1 MKTTELRQKFL
12 KFFESKGHTIVRSS
26 SLVPHDDPTLL
37 FTNAGMNQFK
47 DVFLGFDKRPYNRA
61 TTAQKCVRAGGK
73 HNDLEN
79 VGYTARH
86 HTFFEMMGNF
96 SFGDYFKR
104 DAIHF
109 AWEFLTSPEWLNL
122 PKDKLLATVYAED
135 DEAYNIWLNEI
146 GMPAERIV
154 RIGDNK
160 GAKYASDNFWQMGDT
175 GPCGPCSEIFYD
187 HGEEIW
193 GGIPGS
199 PEEDGDRWIEIWNCV
214 FMQFNRDEQGN
225 MNPLPKPS
233 VDTGMGLERM
243 AAVMQHVHSNYEI
256 DLFQDLLK
264 AVARETG
271 APFSMDEPSLKVI
284 ADHIRSC
291 SFLIADGVMPS
302 NEGRGYVLRR
312 IIRRAVRHGYKLGQ
326 KQAFFYK
333 LVPDLVKAMGDAYPE
348 LKEKQAQIEEA
359 LKNEES
365 RFGQTL
371 ETGLKL
377 FDDELSKV
385 QFNALCKHVSE
396 NTYSNETMSVSSA
409 LNTNGHWELL
419 FTPSSPKITPFKL
432 NYESWKNAE
441 QHLKENKN
449 QITVDKNILI
459 DGAKGAAVVFGAAFL
474 SNLIFGT
481 KFPLGTAA
489 ATGGALNTGAGYL
502 EKNQLEA
509 ERDNFINALELLIPQ
524 LVERSNTQ
532 KTTLAGETIFKLY
545 DTYGFP
551 YDLTADIC
559 RERNIDLDEE
569 GFNREM
575 EAQRARARA
584 AQSFKANAQLPYEG
598 QDTEFKGYSERQ
610 TESKVLALYKDGEQV
625 NELNEGDEGAIVI
638 DFTPFYAESGGQVGD
653 VGYIFAGENRFEVR
667 DTQKIKA
674 AVFGQFGVQ
683 TSGRLKVGDSVTAK
697 VDDEIRNANMR
708 NHSATHLMHK
718 ALRDVL
724 GEHVEQK
731 GSLVTA
737 ESTRFDISHPQAVTA
752 EEIAEV
758 ERRVNEAILAN
769 VAVNAA
775 IMSMEDA
782 QKTGAMMLFGEKYGD
797 EVRVLQMGG
806 FSTELCGGTHVS
818 RTGDIGLFKIISEGG
833 IAAGVRRI
841 EAITGLNALKW
852 AQEQE
857 RLVKDIIAE
866 TKAQTE
872 KDVLAKIQA
881 GAAHAKALEKEL
893 ARAKAE
899 LAVHAG
905 AKLLDDAKDLG
916 SAKLVAA
923 QIEADAAA
931 LREIVTDLTGKSEQA
946 IVLLAAVNDGKVFL
960 CAGVSKPLTG
970 KVKAGDLVKFAA
982 EQVGGKGGGRPDL
995 AQAGGTDAD
1004 KLPAMIESVKDWVG
1018 AKLA

>member
-1 MKTTELRQKFL
+1 MKTSELRQKFL

-271 APFSMDEPSLKVI
+271 ASFSMDEPSLKVV

-348 LKEKQAQIEEA
+348 LKEKQTHIMEVLRGEEM
-359 LKNEES
+359 
-365 RFGQTL
+365 RFAQTL
-371 ETGLKL
+371 ETGMALLEKELNTDEFLNIWNVLPKGEDGGLDFKL
-377 FDDELSKV
+377 PDFQKFIAAACV
-385 QFNALCKHVSE
+385 KNSE
-396 NTYSNETMSVSSA
+396 KTIVVWEESVIDKKTIKSNDPLPDSIDNTYYLTLDSYQSDFYRKYLDA
-409 LNTNGHWELL
+409 LHGELEFQKVL
-419 FTPSSPKITPFKL
+419 RP
-432 NYESWKNAE
+432 
-441 QHLKENKN
+441 
-449 QITVDKNILI
+449 
-459 DGAKGAAVVFGAAFL
+459 
-474 SNLIFGT
+474 
-481 KFPLGTAA
+481 
-489 ATGGALNTGAGYL
+489 
-502 EKNQLEA
+502 NQL
-509 ERDNFINALELLIPQ
+509 NGSI
-524 LVERSNTQ
+524 
-532 KTTLAGETIFKLY
+532 IFKLY

-559 RERNIDLDEE
+559 RERNVAMDEE

-584 AQSFKANAQLPYEG
+584 AQNFKANAQLDYAG
-598 QDTEFKGYSERQ
+598 ADTEFTGYEKRNQ
-610 TESKVLALYKDGEQV
+610 DTKIIALYKGSEAVDELQAGEAGVVVLEQ
-625 NELNEGDEGAIVI
+625 
-638 DFTPFYAESGGQVGD
+638 TPFYAESGGQVGD
-653 VGYIFAGENRFEVR
+653 VGFIVSGENRFRVE

-674 AVFGQFGVQ
+674 AVHGQFGAVV
-683 TSGRLKVGDSVTAK
+683 SGRLKVGDAVSAEI
-697 VDDEIRNANMR
+697 DNDIRNSIMR
-708 NHSATHLMHK
+708 NHSVTHLMHK

-724 GEHVEQK
+724 GTHVEQK
-731 GSLVTA
+731 GSLQNA
-737 ESTRFDISHPQAVTA
+737 ELTRFDISHTQGISA

-758 ERRVNEAILAN
+758 ERRVNAAIIAN
-769 VAVNAA
+769 VPVKVET
-775 IMSMEDA
+775 MSIEDA
-782 QKTGAMMLFGEKYGD
+782 QKSGAMMLFGEKYGD
-797 EVRVLQMGG
+797 FVRVITMGDY
-806 FSTELCGGTHVS
+806 STELCGGTHVA
-818 RTGDIGLFKIISEGG
+818 RTGDIGFFKIISEGG
-833 IAAGVRRI
+833 IAAGIRRV
-841 EAITGLNALKW
+841 EAITGLAALAW
-852 AQEQE
+852 AQNQE
-857 RLVKDIIAE
+857 SLMKNIIAE
-866 TKAQTE
+866 VKAQTE

-881 GAAHAKALEKEL
+881 NAANTKALEKEL
-893 ARAKAE
+893 AKAKAE

-905 AKLLDDAKDLG
+905 AKLLDNAKDLG
-916 SAKLVAA
+916 AAKLVAA

-931 LREIVTDLTGKSEQA
+931 LREIVTDLTGKSDNA
-946 IVLLAAVNDGKVFL
+946 VILLAAVNDGKVSL
-960 CAGVSKPLTG
+960 CAGVSKPLTN

-995 AQAGGTDAD
+995 AQAGGTDAA
-1004 KLPAMIESVKDWVG
+1004 KLPEMLGSVEGWVRE
-1018 AKLA
+1018 KL

>member
-1 MKTTELRQKFL
+1 MKTSELRQKFL

-47 DVFLGFDKRPYNRA
+47 DVFLGFDKRAYSRA

-271 APFSMDEPSLKVI
+271 APFSMDEPSLKVV

-348 LKEKQAQIEEA
+348 LKEKQTQIMEA
-359 LKNEES
+359 LRAEES
-365 RFGQTL
+365 RFGETL
-371 ETGLKL
+371 EKGMGLFNQVFNGMKFLKL
-377 FDDELSKV
+377 ESLLPQDGAGKPL
-385 QFNALCKHVSE
+385 ALKTAEGVEFTAASRAAPGKKQIVIRPRVSG
-396 NTYSNETMSVSSA
+396 SLNEGMYIDLQAALETAHIPDAEKPFAEA
-409 LNTNGHWELL
+409 LNAYLMDNIAN
-419 FTPSSPKITPFKL
+419 SKL
-432 NYESWKNAE
+432 V
-441 QHLKENKN
+441 
-449 QITVDKNILI
+449 I
-459 DGAKGAAVVFGAAFL
+459 
-474 SNLIFGT
+474 
-481 KFPLGTAA
+481 
-489 ATGGALNTGAGYL
+489 GG
-502 EKNQLEA
+502 EH
-509 ERDNFINALELLIPQ
+509 
-524 LVERSNTQ
+524 
-532 KTTLAGETIFKLY
+532 IFKLY

-551 YDLTADIC
+551 YDLTADMA
-559 RERNIDLDEE
+559 RELGIDLDEE

-584 AQSFKANAQLPYEG
+584 AQNFKANAQLDYTG
-598 QDTEFKGYSERQ
+598 ADTEFTGYEKRSQ
-610 TESKVLALYKDGEQV
+610 DTKIIALYKGSEAVDELQAGEAGVVVLEQ
-625 NELNEGDEGAIVI
+625 
-638 DFTPFYAESGGQVGD
+638 TPFYAESGGQVGD
-653 VGYIFAGENRFEVR
+653 VGFIFAGENRFRVE

-674 AVFGQFGVQ
+674 AVHGQFGAVV
-683 TSGRLKVGDSVTAK
+683 SGRLKVGDAVSAEI
-697 VDDEIRNANMR
+697 DNDIRNSIMR
-708 NHSATHLMHK
+708 NHSVTHLMHK

-724 GEHVEQK
+724 GTHVEQK
-731 GSLVTA
+731 GSLQNA
-737 ESTRFDISHPQAVTA
+737 ELTRFDISHPQGISA

-758 ERRVNEAILAN
+758 ERRVNAAIIAN
-769 VAVNAA
+769 VPVKVET
-775 IMSMEDA
+775 MSIEDA
-782 QKTGAMMLFGEKYGD
+782 QKSGAMMLFGEKYGD
-797 EVRVLQMGG
+797 FVRVITMGDY
-806 FSTELCGGTHVS
+806 STELCGGTHVA
-818 RTGDIGLFKIISEGG
+818 RTGDIGFFKIISEGG
-833 IAAGVRRI
+833 IAAGIRRV
-841 EAITGLNALKW
+841 EAITGLAALAW
-852 AQEQE
+852 AQNQE
-857 RLVKDIIAE
+857 SLMKNIIAE
-866 TKAQTE
+866 VKAQTE

-881 GAAHAKALEKEL
+881 NAANAKALEKEL
-893 ARAKAE
+893 AKAKAE
-899 LAVHAG
+899 LAIHAG
-905 AKLLDDAKDLG
+905 AKLLDNAKDLG
-916 SAKLVAA
+916 AAKLVAA

-931 LREIVTDLTGKSEQA
+931 LREIVTDLTGKSDNA
-946 IVLLAAVNDGKVFL
+946 VILLAAVNDGKVSL
-960 CAGVSKPLTG
+960 CAGVSKALTA

-995 AQAGGTDAD
+995 AQAGGTDAA
-1004 KLPAMIESVKDWVG
+1004 KLPEMLGSVEGWVNG
-1018 AKLA
+1018 KLV

>member
-1 MKTTELRQKFL
+1 MKTSELRQKFL

-47 DVFLGFDKRPYNRA
+47 DVFLGFDKRAYTRA

-109 AWEFLTSPEWLNL
+109 AWEFLTSPEWLNI
-122 PKDKLLATVYAED
+122 PKEKLLATVYAED

-333 LVPDLVKAMGDAYPE
+333 LVPDLVKEMGGAYPE
-348 LKEKQAQIEEA
+348 LKEKQTHIMEVLRGEEM
-359 LKNEES
+359 
-365 RFGQTL
+365 RFGETL
-371 ETGLKL
+371 EKGMGLFNQVLNGMKFLKL
-377 FDDELSKV
+377 ES
-385 QFNALCKHVSE
+385 
-396 NTYSNETMSVSSA
+396 
-409 LNTNGHWELL
+409 LL
-419 FTPSSPKITPFKL
+419 PMDGVGEPLQLKTADGIAFT
-432 NYESWKNAE
+432 
-441 QHLKENKN
+441 
-449 QITVDKNILI
+449 
-459 DGAKGAAVVFGAAFL
+459 AA
-474 SNLIFGT
+474 SRI
-481 KFPLGTAA
+481 A
-489 ATGGALNTGAGYL
+489 ATGKKIVVRPQISGSLNESFAFDLNDVITHEEPEEYRAYGEALEGYL
-502 EKNQLEA
+502 K
-509 ERDNFINALELLIPQ
+509 DNIANSKLII
-524 LVERSNTQ
+524 S
-532 KTTLAGETIFKLY
+532 GEHIFKLY

-551 YDLTADIC
+551 YDLTADMA
-559 RERNIDLDEE
+559 RELGIDLDEE

-584 AQSFKANAQLPYEG
+584 AQNFKANAQLDYTG
-598 QDTEFKGYSERQ
+598 ADTEFTGYEKCSQ
-610 TESKVLALYKDGEQV
+610 DTKIIALYKGSEAVDELQAGEAGVVVLEQ
-625 NELNEGDEGAIVI
+625 
-638 DFTPFYAESGGQVGD
+638 TPFYAESGGQVGD
-653 VGYIFAGENRFEVR
+653 VGFIFAGENRFRVE

-674 AVFGQFGVQ
+674 AVHGQFGAVV
-683 TSGRLKVGDSVTAK
+683 SGSLKVGDAVSA
-697 VDDEIRNANMR
+697 EIDNDIRDSIMR
-708 NHSATHLMHK
+708 NHSVTHLMHK

-724 GEHVEQK
+724 GTHVEQK
-731 GSLVTA
+731 GSLQNA
-737 ESTRFDISHPQAVTA
+737 ELTRFDISHPQGISA

-758 ERRVNEAILAN
+758 ERRVNAAIIAN
-769 VAVNAA
+769 VPVKVET
-775 IMSMEDA
+775 MSIEDA
-782 QKTGAMMLFGEKYGD
+782 QKSGAIMLFGEKYGD
-797 EVRVLQMGG
+797 FVRVITMGDY
-806 FSTELCGGTHVS
+806 STELCGGTHVA
-818 RTGDIGLFKIISEGG
+818 RTGDIGFFKIISEGG
-833 IAAGVRRI
+833 IAAGIRRV
-841 EAITGLNALKW
+841 EAITGLAALAW
-852 AQEQE
+852 AQNQE
-857 RLVKDIIAE
+857 SLMKNIIAE
-866 TKAQTE
+866 VKAQTE

-881 GAAHAKALEKEL
+881 NAANAKALEKEL
-893 ARAKAE
+893 AKAKAE

-905 AKLLDDAKDLG
+905 AKLLDNAKDLG
-916 SAKLVAA
+916 AAKLVAA

-931 LREIVTDLTGKSEQA
+931 LREIVTDLTGKSDNA
-946 IVLLAAVNDGKVFL
+946 VILLAAVNDGKVSL
-960 CAGVSKPLTG
+960 CAGVSKPLTN

-995 AQAGGTDAD
+995 AQAGGTDVA
-1004 KLPAMIESVKDWVG
+1004 KLPEVLNSAKDWVG

>member
-1 MKTTELRQKFL
+1 MTRHLRDIEKIMKTSELRQKFL
-12 KFFESKGHTIVRSS
+12 KFFETKGHTVVRSS

-47 DVFLGFDKRPYNRA
+47 DVFLGFDKRPYSRA

-109 AWEFLTSPEWLNL
+109 AWEFLTSPEWLNI

-146 GMPAERIV
+146 GMPSERIV

-160 GAKYASDNFWQMGDT
+160 GAKYVSDNFWQMGDT

-271 APFSMDEPSLKVI
+271 AAFSMEEPSLKVI

-291 SFLIADGVMPS
+291 SFLIADGVLPS

-348 LKEKQAQIEEA
+348 LKEKQTQIMEA
-359 LKNEES
+359 LRAEES
-365 RFGQTL
+365 RFGETL
-371 ETGLKL
+371 EKGMGLFNQVYNELKFNQIFDLLAKEFKVTPVEDIDLDMFSTRNFVGRSAEIPYISNQHPNVDYPAPMGNVNEKIYAMPVRLTDGRIGINIFPTDETARLILSNDWNSLRFYSFCNSLITYYQQKGQLETLKL
-377 FDDELSKV
+377 
-385 QFNALCKHVSE
+385 
-396 NTYSNETMSVSSA
+396 
-409 LNTNGHWELL
+409 NGEH
-419 FTPSSPKITPFKL
+419 
-432 NYESWKNAE
+432 
-441 QHLKENKN
+441 
-449 QITVDKNILI
+449 
-459 DGAKGAAVVFGAAFL
+459 
-474 SNLIFGT
+474 
-481 KFPLGTAA
+481 
-489 ATGGALNTGAGYL
+489 
-502 EKNQLEA
+502 
-509 ERDNFINALELLIPQ
+509 
-524 LVERSNTQ
+524 
-532 KTTLAGETIFKLY
+532 IFKLY

-559 RERNIDLDEE
+559 RERNIELDEA
-569 GFNREM
+569 GFEREM
-575 EAQRARARA
+575 EAQRTRARA
-584 AQSFKANAQLPYEG
+584 AQSFKANAQLPYDG

-724 GEHVEQK
+724 GGHVEQK

-758 ERRVNEAILAN
+758 ERRVNEAVLAN

-782 QKTGAMMLFGEKYGD
+782 QKTGAMMLFGEKYGE

-916 SAKLVAA
+916 AAKLVAA

-931 LREIVTDLTGKSEQA
+931 LREIVTDLTGKSDNA
-946 IVLLAAVNDGKVFL
+946 VILLAAVNDGKVSL

-995 AQAGGTDAD
+995 AQAGGTDAG
-1004 KLPAMIESVKDWVG
+1004 KLPAVLDSVKDWVG

>member
-1 MKTTELRQKFL
+1 MKTSELRQKFL

-47 DVFLGFDKRPYNRA
+47 DVFLGFDKRPYSRA

-109 AWEFLTSPEWLNL
+109 AWEFLTSPEWLNI

-348 LKEKQAQIEEA
+348 LKEKQTQIMEA
-359 LKNEES
+359 LRAEES
-365 RFGQTL
+365 RFGETL
-371 ETGLKL
+371 EKGMGLFNQVLNGMKFLKL
-377 FDDELSKV
+377 ESLLPQDGAGKPLTLKTADGVEFTAASRAAPGKKQIVIRPQVSGSLNEGVYIDL
-385 QFNALCKHVSE
+385 QAAL
-396 NTYSNETMSVSSA
+396 ETAHIPDAEKPFAEA
-409 LNTNGHWELL
+409 LNAYLMDNIAN
-419 FTPSSPKITPFKL
+419 SKL
-432 NYESWKNAE
+432 V
-441 QHLKENKN
+441 
-449 QITVDKNILI
+449 I
-459 DGAKGAAVVFGAAFL
+459 
-474 SNLIFGT
+474 
-481 KFPLGTAA
+481 
-489 ATGGALNTGAGYL
+489 GG
-502 EKNQLEA
+502 EH
-509 ERDNFINALELLIPQ
+509 
-524 LVERSNTQ
+524 
-532 KTTLAGETIFKLY
+532 IFKLY

-551 YDLTADIC
+551 YDLTADMA
-559 RERNIDLDEE
+559 RELGIDLDEE

-584 AQSFKANAQLPYEG
+584 AQNFKANAQLDYTG
-598 QDTEFKGYSERQ
+598 ADTEFTGYEKRSQ
-610 TESKVLALYKDGEQV
+610 DTKIIALYKGSEAVDELQAGEAGVVVLEQ
-625 NELNEGDEGAIVI
+625 
-638 DFTPFYAESGGQVGD
+638 TPFYAESGGQVGD
-653 VGYIFAGENRFEVR
+653 VGFIFAGENRFRVE

-674 AVFGQFGVQ
+674 AVHGQFGAVV
-683 TSGRLKVGDSVTAK
+683 SGRLKVGDAVSA
-697 VDDEIRNANMR
+697 EIDNDIRDSIMR
-708 NHSATHLMHK
+708 NHSVTHLMHK

-724 GEHVEQK
+724 GTHVEQK
-731 GSLVTA
+731 GSLQNA
-737 ESTRFDISHPQAVTA
+737 ELTRFDISHPQGISA

-758 ERRVNEAILAN
+758 ERRVNAAIIAN
-769 VAVNAA
+769 VPVKVET
-775 IMSMEDA
+775 MSIEDA
-782 QKTGAMMLFGEKYGD
+782 QKSGAMMLFGEKYGD
-797 EVRVLQMGG
+797 FVRVITMGDY
-806 FSTELCGGTHVS
+806 STELCGGTHVA
-818 RTGDIGLFKIISEGG
+818 RTGDIGFFKIISEGG
-833 IAAGVRRI
+833 IAAGIRRV
-841 EAITGLNALKW
+841 EAITGLAALAW
-852 AQEQE
+852 AQNQE
-857 RLVKDIIAE
+857 SLMKNIIAE
-866 TKAQTE
+866 VKAQTE

-881 GAAHAKALEKEL
+881 NAANAKAVEKEL
-893 ARAKAE
+893 AKAKAE
-899 LAVHAG
+899 LAVHVG
-905 AKLLDDAKDLG
+905 AKLLDNAKDLG
-916 SAKLVAA
+916 AAKLVAA

-931 LREIVTDLTGKSEQA
+931 LREIVTDLTGKSDNA
-946 IVLLAAVNDGKVFL
+946 VILLAAVNDGKVSL
-960 CAGVSKPLTG
+960 CAGVSKALTG

-995 AQAGGTDAD
+995 AQAGGTDAA
-1004 KLPAMIESVKDWVG
+1004 KLPEMLGSVEGWVNS
-1018 AKLA
+1018 KLS

>member
-1 MKTTELRQKFL
+1 MKTSELRQKFL
-12 KFFESKGHTIVRSS
+12 KFFETKGHTVVRSS

-47 DVFLGFDKRPYNRA
+47 DVFLGFDKRPYSRA

-109 AWEFLTSPEWLNL
+109 AWEFLTSPEWLNIS
-122 PKDKLLATVYAED
+122 KDKLLATVYAED

-146 GMPAERIV
+146 GMPSERIV

-271 APFSMDEPSLKVI
+271 APFSMEEPSLKVI

-291 SFLIADGVMPS
+291 SFLIADGVLPS

-326 KQAFFYK
+326 SKPFFHK
-333 LVPDLVKAMGDAYPE
+333 LVTDLVKEMGGAYPE

-365 RFGQTL
+365 RFAQTL
-371 ETGLKL
+371 ETGMALL
-377 FDDELSKV
+377 E
-385 QFNALCKHVSE
+385 NAL
-396 NTYSNETMSVSSA
+396 
-409 LNTNGHWELL
+409 
-419 FTPSSPKITPFKL
+419 
-432 NYESWKNAE
+432 
-441 QHLKENKN
+441 
-449 QITVDKNILI
+449 
-459 DGAKGAAVVFGAAFL
+459 AKGG
-474 SNLIFGT
+474 
-481 KFPLGTAA
+481 
-489 ATGGALNTGAGYL
+489 
-502 EKNQLEA
+502 
-509 ERDNFINALELLIPQ
+509 
-524 LVERSNTQ
+524 
-532 KTTLAGETIFKLY
+532 KTLDGEIIFKLY

-559 RERNIDLDEE
+559 RERNIELDEA
-569 GFNREM
+569 GFEREM

-584 AQSFKANAQLPYEG
+584 AQSFKANAQLPYDG

-625 NELNEGDEGAIVI
+625 DELNEGDSGAVVI

-653 VGYIFAGENRFEVR
+653 VGYIFSGENRFEVR

-724 GEHVEQK
+724 GRHVEQK

-758 ERRVNEAILAN
+758 ERRVNEAVLAN

-916 SAKLVAA
+916 AAKLVAA

-931 LREIVTDLTGKSEQA
+931 LREIVTDLTGKSDNA
-946 IVLLAAVNDGKVFL
+946 VILLAAVNDGKVSL
-960 CAGVSKPLTG
+960 CAGVSKALTG

-995 AQAGGTDAD
+995 AQAGGTDAG
-1004 KLPAMIESVKDWVG
+1004 KLPAVLDSVKDWVG
-1018 AKLA
+1018 AKLV

>member
-109 AWEFLTSPEWLNL
+109 AWEFLTSPEWLNI

-271 APFSMDEPSLKVI
+271 APFSMEEPSLKVI

-312 IIRRAVRHGYKLGQ
+312 IVRRAVRHGYKLGQ

-333 LVPDLVKAMGDAYPE
+333 LVPDLVKVMGDAYPE
-348 LKEKQAQIEEA
+348 LKEKQTQIMEA
-359 LKNEES
+359 LRAEES
-365 RFGQTL
+365 RFGETL
-371 ETGLKL
+371 EKGMGLFNQVFNGMKFLKL
-377 FDDELSKV
+377 ESLLPQDGAGKPL
-385 QFNALCKHVSE
+385 ALKTAEGVEFTAASRAASGKKQIVIRPQVSG
-396 NTYSNETMSVSSA
+396 SLNEGMYIDLQAALETAHIPDAEKPFAEA
-409 LNTNGHWELL
+409 LNAYLMDNIAN
-419 FTPSSPKITPFKL
+419 SKL
-432 NYESWKNAE
+432 V
-441 QHLKENKN
+441 
-449 QITVDKNILI
+449 I
-459 DGAKGAAVVFGAAFL
+459 
-474 SNLIFGT
+474 
-481 KFPLGTAA
+481 
-489 ATGGALNTGAGYL
+489 GG
-502 EKNQLEA
+502 EH
-509 ERDNFINALELLIPQ
+509 
-524 LVERSNTQ
+524 
-532 KTTLAGETIFKLY
+532 IFKLY

-551 YDLTADIC
+551 YDLTADMA
-559 RERNIDLDEE
+559 RELGIDLDEE

-575 EAQRARARA
+575 DAQRARARA

-881 GAAHAKALEKEL
+881 GAAHAKTLEKEL

-916 SAKLVAA
+916 AAKLVAA

-946 IVLLAAVNDGKVFL
+946 IVLLAAVNDGKVSL

-995 AQAGGTDAD
+995 AQAGGTDTD
-1004 KLPAMIESVKDWVG
+1004 KLPETLASIENWVSE
-1018 AKLA
+1018 KLA

>member
-109 AWEFLTSPEWLNL
+109 AWEFLTSPEWLNI

-271 APFSMDEPSLKVI
+271 APFSMEEPSLKVI

-291 SFLIADGVMPS
+291 SFLIADGVLPS

-348 LKEKQAQIEEA
+348 LKEKQTQIMEA
-359 LKNEES
+359 LRAEES
-365 RFGQTL
+365 RFGETL
-371 ETGLKL
+371 EKGMGLFNQVFNGMKFLKL
-377 FDDELSKV
+377 ES
-385 QFNALCKHVSE
+385 
-396 NTYSNETMSVSSA
+396 
-409 LNTNGHWELL
+409 LL
-419 FTPSSPKITPFKL
+419 P
-432 NYESWKNAE
+432 
-441 QHLKENKN
+441 Q
-449 QITVDKNILI
+449 
-459 DGAKGAAVVFGAAFL
+459 DGAGK
-474 SNLIFGT
+474 
-481 KFPLGTAA
+481 PLALKTAEGVEFTAA
-489 ATGGALNTGAGYL
+489 SRAASGKKQIVIRPQVSGSLNEGMYIDLQA
-502 EKNQLEA
+502 
-509 ERDNFINALELLIPQ
+509 ALETAHIPDAEKPFAETLNAYLMDNIANSK
-524 LVERSNTQ
+524 LVIG
-532 KTTLAGETIFKLY
+532 GEHIFKLY

-551 YDLTADIC
+551 YDLTADMA
-559 RERNIDLDEE
+559 RELGIDLDEA

-625 NELNEGDEGAIVI
+625 NELNEGDEGAVVI

-852 AQEQE
+852 AQDQE

-916 SAKLVAA
+916 AAKLVAA

-946 IVLLAAVNDGKVFL
+946 IVLLAAVNDGKVSL

-995 AQAGGTDAD
+995 AQAGGSDVE
-1004 KLPAMIESVKDWVG
+1004 KLPAMIDSVKDWVG

>member
-1 MKTTELRQKFL
+1 MKTSELRQKFL
-12 KFFESKGHTIVRSS
+12 KFFETKGHTVVRSS

-47 DVFLGFDKRPYNRA
+47 DVFLGFDKRPYSRA

-109 AWEFLTSPEWLNL
+109 AWEFLTSPEWLNI

-146 GMPAERIV
+146 GMPSERIV

-271 APFSMDEPSLKVI
+271 AAFSMDEPSLKVI

-291 SFLIADGVMPS
+291 SFLIADGVLPS

-326 KQAFFYK
+326 SKPFFHK
-333 LVPDLVKAMGDAYPE
+333 LVADLVKEMGDAYPE
-348 LKEKQAQIEEA
+348 LKEKQVQIEEA

-365 RFGQTL
+365 RFAQTL
-371 ETGLKL
+371 ETGMALL
-377 FDDELSKV
+377 E
-385 QFNALCKHVSE
+385 NAL
-396 NTYSNETMSVSSA
+396 
-409 LNTNGHWELL
+409 
-419 FTPSSPKITPFKL
+419 
-432 NYESWKNAE
+432 
-441 QHLKENKN
+441 
-449 QITVDKNILI
+449 
-459 DGAKGAAVVFGAAFL
+459 AKGG
-474 SNLIFGT
+474 
-481 KFPLGTAA
+481 
-489 ATGGALNTGAGYL
+489 
-502 EKNQLEA
+502 
-509 ERDNFINALELLIPQ
+509 
-524 LVERSNTQ
+524 
-532 KTTLAGETIFKLY
+532 KTLDGEIIFKLY

-559 RERNIDLDEE
+559 RERNIELDEA
-569 GFNREM
+569 GFEREM

-584 AQSFKANAQLPYEG
+584 AQSFKANAQLPYDG
-598 QDTEFKGYSERQ
+598 QDTEFKGYTERQ

-625 NELNEGDEGAIVI
+625 DELNEGDSGAVVI

-653 VGYIFAGENRFEVR
+653 VGYIFSGENRFEVH

-916 SAKLVAA
+916 AAKLVAA

-931 LREIVTDLTGKSEQA
+931 LREIVTDLTGKSDNA
-946 IVLLAAVNDGKVFL
+946 VILLAAVNDGKVSL

-995 AQAGGTDAD
+995 AQAGGTDAG
-1004 KLPAMIESVKDWVG
+1004 KLPEMLVSVESWLCQ
-1018 AKLA
+1018 KLS

>member
-12 KFFESKGHTIVRSS
+12 KFFETKGHTVVHSS

-47 DVFLGFDKRPYNRA
+47 DVFLGFDKRPYSRA

-109 AWEFLTSPEWLNL
+109 AWEFLTSPEWLNI

-146 GMPAERIV
+146 GMPSERIV

-271 APFSMDEPSLKVI
+271 APFSMEEPSLKVI

-291 SFLIADGVMPS
+291 SFLIADGVLPS

-326 KQAFFYK
+326 SKPFFHK
-333 LVPDLVKAMGDAYPE
+333 LVADLVKEMGDAYPE

-365 RFGQTL
+365 RFAQTL
-371 ETGLKL
+371 ETGMALL
-377 FDDELSKV
+377 E
-385 QFNALCKHVSE
+385 NAL
-396 NTYSNETMSVSSA
+396 
-409 LNTNGHWELL
+409 
-419 FTPSSPKITPFKL
+419 
-432 NYESWKNAE
+432 
-441 QHLKENKN
+441 
-449 QITVDKNILI
+449 
-459 DGAKGAAVVFGAAFL
+459 AKGG
-474 SNLIFGT
+474 
-481 KFPLGTAA
+481 
-489 ATGGALNTGAGYL
+489 
-502 EKNQLEA
+502 
-509 ERDNFINALELLIPQ
+509 
-524 LVERSNTQ
+524 
-532 KTTLAGETIFKLY
+532 KTLDGEIIFKLY

-559 RERNIDLDEE
+559 RERNIDLDEA
-569 GFNREM
+569 GFEREM

-584 AQSFKANAQLPYEG
+584 AQSFKANAQLPYDG

-625 NELNEGDEGAIVI
+625 NELNEGDSGAVVI

-857 RLVKDIIAE
+857 RLLKEIIAE

-916 SAKLVAA
+916 AAKLVAA

-931 LREIVTDLTGKSEQA
+931 LREIVTDLTGKSDNA
-946 IVLLAAVNDGKVFL
+946 VILLTAVNDGKVSL
-960 CAGVSKPLTG
+960 CAGVSKALTG

-1004 KLPAMIESVKDWVG
+1004 KLPAVLDSVKDWVG
-1018 AKLA
+1018 AKLV

>member
-1 MKTTELRQKFL
+1 MKTSELRQKFL
-12 KFFESKGHTIVRSS
+12 KFFETKGHTVVHSS

-47 DVFLGFDKRPYNRA
+47 DVFLGFDKRPYSRA

-109 AWEFLTSPEWLNL
+109 AWEFLTSPEWLNI

-146 GMPAERIV
+146 GMPSERIV

-271 APFSMDEPSLKVI
+271 APFSMEEPSLKVI

-291 SFLIADGVMPS
+291 SFLIADGVLPS

-326 KQAFFYK
+326 SKPFFHK
-333 LVPDLVKAMGDAYPE
+333 LVADLVKEMGGAYPE

-365 RFGQTL
+365 RFAQTL
-371 ETGLKL
+371 ETGMALL
-377 FDDELSKV
+377 E
-385 QFNALCKHVSE
+385 NAL
-396 NTYSNETMSVSSA
+396 
-409 LNTNGHWELL
+409 
-419 FTPSSPKITPFKL
+419 
-432 NYESWKNAE
+432 
-441 QHLKENKN
+441 
-449 QITVDKNILI
+449 
-459 DGAKGAAVVFGAAFL
+459 AKGSKKL
-474 SNLIFGT
+474 
-481 KFPLGTAA
+481 
-489 ATGGALNTGAGYL
+489 
-502 EKNQLEA
+502 
-509 ERDNFINALELLIPQ
+509 D
-524 LVERSNTQ
+524 
-532 KTTLAGETIFKLY
+532 GEIIFKLY

-559 RERNIDLDEE
+559 RERNIELDEA
-569 GFNREM
+569 GFEREM

-610 TESKVLALYKDGEQV
+610 TESKVLALYKNGEQV
-625 NELNEGDEGAIVI
+625 NELNEGDEGAVVI

-708 NHSATHLMHK
+708 NHSATNLMHK

-905 AKLLDDAKDLG
+905 AKLLDNAKDLG
-916 SAKLVAA
+916 AAKLVAA

-946 IVLLAAVNDGKVFL
+946 IVLLAAVNDGKVSL
-960 CAGVSKPLTG
+960 CAGVSKALTG

-1004 KLPAMIESVKDWVG
+1004 KLPEMLASAEEWVK

>member
-1 MKTTELRQKFL
+1 MTRHLRDIEKIMKTSELRQKFL
-12 KFFESKGHTIVRSS
+12 KFFETKGHTVVRSS

-47 DVFLGFDKRPYNRA
+47 DVFLGFDKRPYSRA

-109 AWEFLTSPEWLNL
+109 AWEFLTSPEWLNI

-146 GMPAERIV
+146 GMPSERIV

-264 AVARETG
+264 AVARETS
-271 APFSMDEPSLKVI
+271 APFSMEEPSLKVI

-291 SFLIADGVMPS
+291 SFLIADGVLPS

-326 KQAFFYK
+326 SKPFFHK
-333 LVPDLVKAMGDAYPE
+333 LVADLVKEMGDAYPE

-365 RFGQTL
+365 RFAQTL
-371 ETGLKL
+371 ETGMALL
-377 FDDELSKV
+377 E
-385 QFNALCKHVSE
+385 NAL
-396 NTYSNETMSVSSA
+396 
-409 LNTNGHWELL
+409 
-419 FTPSSPKITPFKL
+419 
-432 NYESWKNAE
+432 
-441 QHLKENKN
+441 
-449 QITVDKNILI
+449 
-459 DGAKGAAVVFGAAFL
+459 AKGGK
-474 SNLIFGT
+474 T
-481 KFPLGTAA
+481 LG
-489 ATGGALNTGAGYL
+489 
-502 EKNQLEA
+502 
-509 ERDNFINALELLIPQ
+509 
-524 LVERSNTQ
+524 
-532 KTTLAGETIFKLY
+532 GEIIFKLY

-559 RERNIDLDEE
+559 RERNIEPDEA
-569 GFNREM
+569 GFEREM

-610 TESKVLALYKDGEQV
+610 TEATVLALYKDGEQV
-625 NELNEGDEGAIVI
+625 NELNEGDSGTVVI

-653 VGYIFAGENRFEVR
+653 VGYIFSGENRFEVR

-758 ERRVNEAILAN
+758 ERRVNEAVLAN

-916 SAKLVAA
+916 AAKLVAA

-931 LREIVTDLTGKSEQA
+931 LREIVTDLTGKSDNA
-946 IVLLAAVNDGKVFL
+946 VILLAAVNDGKVSL
-960 CAGVSKPLTG
+960 CAGVSKALTG

-995 AQAGGTDAD
+995 AQAGGTDAG
-1004 KLPAMIESVKDWVG
+1004 KLPEMLASAEGWVK

>member
-1 MKTTELRQKFL
+1 MKTSELRQKFL

-47 DVFLGFDKRPYNRA
+47 DVFLGFDKRAYSRA

-122 PKDKLLATVYAED
+122 PKEKLLATVYAED

-271 APFSMDEPSLKVI
+271 APFSMDEPSLKVV

-333 LVPDLVKAMGDAYPE
+333 LVPDLVKAMGGAYPE
-348 LKEKQAQIEEA
+348 LKEKQTQIMEA
-359 LKNEES
+359 LRAEES
-365 RFGQTL
+365 RFGETL
-371 ETGLKL
+371 EKGMGLFNQVFNGMKFLKL
-377 FDDELSKV
+377 ESLLPQDGAGKPL
-385 QFNALCKHVSE
+385 ALKTAEGVEFTAASRAAPGKKQIVIRPRVSG
-396 NTYSNETMSVSSA
+396 SLNEGMYIDLQAALETAHIPDAEKPFAEA
-409 LNTNGHWELL
+409 LNAYLMDNIAN
-419 FTPSSPKITPFKL
+419 SKL
-432 NYESWKNAE
+432 V
-441 QHLKENKN
+441 
-449 QITVDKNILI
+449 I
-459 DGAKGAAVVFGAAFL
+459 
-474 SNLIFGT
+474 
-481 KFPLGTAA
+481 
-489 ATGGALNTGAGYL
+489 GG
-502 EKNQLEA
+502 EH
-509 ERDNFINALELLIPQ
+509 
-524 LVERSNTQ
+524 
-532 KTTLAGETIFKLY
+532 IFKLY

-551 YDLTADIC
+551 YDLTADMA
-559 RERNIDLDEE
+559 RELGIDLDEE

-584 AQSFKANAQLPYEG
+584 AQNFKANAQLDYTG
-598 QDTEFKGYSERQ
+598 ADTEFTGYEKRSQ
-610 TESKVLALYKDGEQV
+610 DTKIIALYKGSEAVDELQAGEAGVVVLEQ
-625 NELNEGDEGAIVI
+625 
-638 DFTPFYAESGGQVGD
+638 TPFYAESGGQVGD
-653 VGYIFAGENRFEVR
+653 VGFIFAGENRFRVE

-674 AVFGQFGVQ
+674 AVHGQFGAVV
-683 TSGRLKVGDSVTAK
+683 SGRLKVGDAVSAEI
-697 VDDEIRNANMR
+697 DNDIRNSIMR
-708 NHSATHLMHK
+708 NHSVTHLMHK

-724 GEHVEQK
+724 GTHVEQK
-731 GSLVTA
+731 GSLQNA
-737 ESTRFDISHPQAVTA
+737 ELTRFDISHPQGISA

-758 ERRVNEAILAN
+758 ERRVNAAIIAN
-769 VAVNAA
+769 VPVKVET
-775 IMSMEDA
+775 MSIEDA
-782 QKTGAMMLFGEKYGD
+782 QKSGAVMLFGEKYGD
-797 EVRVLQMGG
+797 FVRVITMGDY
-806 FSTELCGGTHVS
+806 SIELCGGTHVA
-818 RTGDIGLFKIISEGG
+818 RTGDIGFFKIISEGG
-833 IAAGVRRI
+833 IAAGIRRV
-841 EAITGLNALKW
+841 EAITGLAALAW
-852 AQEQE
+852 AQNQE
-857 RLVKDIIAE
+857 SLMKNIIAE
-866 TKAQTE
+866 VKAQTE

-881 GAAHAKALEKEL
+881 NAANAKALEKEL
-893 ARAKAE
+893 AKAKAE

-905 AKLLDDAKDLG
+905 AKLLDNAKDLG
-916 SAKLVAA
+916 AAKLVAA

-931 LREIVTDLTGKSEQA
+931 LREIVTDLTGKSDNA
-946 IVLLAAVNDGKVFL
+946 VILLAAVNDGKVSL
-960 CAGVSKPLTG
+960 CAGVSKPLTN

-995 AQAGGTDAD
+995 AQAGGSDVE
-1004 KLPAMIESVKDWVG
+1004 KLPAMIESVKDWIG

>member
-1 MKTTELRQKFL
+1 MKTSELRQKFL
-12 KFFESKGHTIVRSS
+12 KFFETKGHTVVHSS

-47 DVFLGFDKRPYNRA
+47 DVFLGFDKRPYSRA

-109 AWEFLTSPEWLNL
+109 AWEFLTSPEWLNI
-122 PKDKLLATVYAED
+122 PKEKLLATVYAED

-146 GMPAERIV
+146 GMPSERIV

-271 APFSMDEPSLKVI
+271 APFSMKEPSLKVI

-291 SFLIADGVMPS
+291 SFLIADGVLPS

-326 KQAFFYK
+326 SKPFFHK
-333 LVPDLVKAMGDAYPE
+333 LVADLVKEMGDAYPE

-365 RFGQTL
+365 RFAQTL
-371 ETGLKL
+371 ETGMALL
-377 FDDELSKV
+377 E
-385 QFNALCKHVSE
+385 NALVKGGK
-396 NTYSNETMSVSSA
+396 T
-409 LNTNGHWELL
+409 L
-419 FTPSSPKITPFKL
+419 
-432 NYESWKNAE
+432 
-441 QHLKENKN
+441 
-449 QITVDKNILI
+449 
-459 DGAKGAAVVFGAAFL
+459 DGE
-474 SNLIFGT
+474 I
-481 KFPLGTAA
+481 
-489 ATGGALNTGAGYL
+489 
-502 EKNQLEA
+502 
-509 ERDNFINALELLIPQ
+509 
-524 LVERSNTQ
+524 
-532 KTTLAGETIFKLY
+532 IFKLY

-625 NELNEGDEGAIVI
+625 DELNEGEEGAVVI

-653 VGYIFAGENRFEVR
+653 VGYIFSGENRFEVR

-881 GAAHAKALEKEL
+881 GAAHAKALEKDL
-893 ARAKAE
+893 AKAKAE

-916 SAKLVAA
+916 AAKLVAA

-931 LREIVTDLTGKSEQA
+931 LREIVTDLTGKSDNA
-946 IVLLAAVNDGKVFL
+946 VILLAAVNDGKVSL
-960 CAGVSKPLTG
+960 CAGVSKALTG

-995 AQAGGTDAD
+995 AQAGGTDVA
-1004 KLPAMIESVKDWVG
+1004 KLPEVLNSAKDWVKE
-1018 AKLA
+1018 KL

>member
-109 AWEFLTSPEWLNL
+109 AWEFLTSPEWLNI
-122 PKDKLLATVYAED
+122 PKEKLLATVYAED

-271 APFSMDEPSLKVI
+271 AAFSMEEPSLKVI

-291 SFLIADGVMPS
+291 SFLIADGVLPS

-326 KQAFFYK
+326 SKPFFHK
-333 LVPDLVKAMGDAYPE
+333 LVADLVKEMGGAYPE
-348 LKEKQAQIEEA
+348 LKEKQVQIEEA

-365 RFGQTL
+365 RFAQTL
-371 ETGLKL
+371 ETGMALL
-377 FDDELSKV
+377 E
-385 QFNALCKHVSE
+385 NAL
-396 NTYSNETMSVSSA
+396 
-409 LNTNGHWELL
+409 
-419 FTPSSPKITPFKL
+419 
-432 NYESWKNAE
+432 
-441 QHLKENKN
+441 
-449 QITVDKNILI
+449 
-459 DGAKGAAVVFGAAFL
+459 AKGSKKL
-474 SNLIFGT
+474 
-481 KFPLGTAA
+481 
-489 ATGGALNTGAGYL
+489 
-502 EKNQLEA
+502 
-509 ERDNFINALELLIPQ
+509 D
-524 LVERSNTQ
+524 
-532 KTTLAGETIFKLY
+532 GEIIFKLY

-559 RERNIDLDEE
+559 RERNIELDEA
-569 GFNREM
+569 GFEREM

-584 AQSFKANAQLPYEG
+584 AQSFKANAQLPYDG

-653 VGYIFAGENRFEVR
+653 VGYIFAGENRFEVH

-905 AKLLDDAKDLG
+905 AKLLDNAKDLG

-946 IVLLAAVNDGKVFL
+946 IVLLAAVNDGKVSL
-960 CAGVSKPLTG
+960 CAGVSKPLTA

-995 AQAGGTDAD
+995 AQAGGTDAA
-1004 KLPAMIESVKDWVG
+1004 KLPEMLGSVEGWVTN
-1018 AKLA
+1018 LI

>member
-109 AWEFLTSPEWLNL
+109 AWEFLTSPEWLNIR
-122 PKDKLLATVYAED
+122 KDKLLATVYAED

-271 APFSMDEPSLKVI
+271 AAFSMEEPSLKVI

-291 SFLIADGVMPS
+291 SFLIADGVLPS

-326 KQAFFYK
+326 SKPFFHK
-333 LVPDLVKAMGDAYPE
+333 LVADLVKEMGDAYPE

-365 RFGQTL
+365 RFAQTL
-371 ETGLKL
+371 ETGMALL
-377 FDDELSKV
+377 E
-385 QFNALCKHVSE
+385 NAL
-396 NTYSNETMSVSSA
+396 
-409 LNTNGHWELL
+409 
-419 FTPSSPKITPFKL
+419 
-432 NYESWKNAE
+432 
-441 QHLKENKN
+441 
-449 QITVDKNILI
+449 
-459 DGAKGAAVVFGAAFL
+459 AKGSKKL
-474 SNLIFGT
+474 
-481 KFPLGTAA
+481 
-489 ATGGALNTGAGYL
+489 
-502 EKNQLEA
+502 
-509 ERDNFINALELLIPQ
+509 D
-524 LVERSNTQ
+524 
-532 KTTLAGETIFKLY
+532 GEIIFKLY

-559 RERNIDLDEE
+559 RERNIELDEA
-569 GFNREM
+569 GFEREM

-584 AQSFKANAQLPYEG
+584 AQSFKANAQLPYDG

-916 SAKLVAA
+916 AAKLVAA

-946 IVLLAAVNDGKVFL
+946 IVLLAAVNDGKVSL

-995 AQAGGTDAD
+995 AQAGGTDAA
-1004 KLPAMIESVKDWVG
+1004 KLPEMLGSVEAWVKE
-1018 AKLA
+1018 KL

>member
-1 MKTTELRQKFL
+1 MKTSELRQKFL

-47 DVFLGFDKRPYNRA
+47 DVFLGFDKRAYNRA

-109 AWEFLTSPEWLNL
+109 AWEFLTSLEWLNL
-122 PKDKLLATVYAED
+122 PKEKLLATVYAED

-271 APFSMDEPSLKVI
+271 APFSMDEPSLKVV

-348 LKEKQAQIEEA
+348 LKEKQTQIMEA
-359 LKNEES
+359 LRAEES
-365 RFGQTL
+365 RFGETL
-371 ETGLKL
+371 EKGMGLFNQVFNGMKFLKL
-377 FDDELSKV
+377 ESLLPQDGVGKPL
-385 QFNALCKHVSE
+385 ALKTADGVEFTAASRAAPGKKQIVIRPQVSG
-396 NTYSNETMSVSSA
+396 SLNEGMYIDLQAALETAHIPDAEKPFAEA
-409 LNTNGHWELL
+409 LNAYLMDNIAN
-419 FTPSSPKITPFKL
+419 SKL
-432 NYESWKNAE
+432 V
-441 QHLKENKN
+441 
-449 QITVDKNILI
+449 I
-459 DGAKGAAVVFGAAFL
+459 
-474 SNLIFGT
+474 
-481 KFPLGTAA
+481 
-489 ATGGALNTGAGYL
+489 GG
-502 EKNQLEA
+502 EH
-509 ERDNFINALELLIPQ
+509 
-524 LVERSNTQ
+524 
-532 KTTLAGETIFKLY
+532 IFKLY

-551 YDLTADIC
+551 YDLTADMA
-559 RERNIDLDEE
+559 RELGIDLDEE

-584 AQSFKANAQLPYEG
+584 AQNFKANAQLDYTG
-598 QDTEFKGYSERQ
+598 ADTEFTGYEKRSQ
-610 TESKVLALYKDGEQV
+610 DTKIIALYKGSEAVEELQAGEAGVVVLEQ
-625 NELNEGDEGAIVI
+625 
-638 DFTPFYAESGGQVGD
+638 TPFYAESGGQVGD
-653 VGYIFAGENRFEVR
+653 VGFIFAGENRFRVE

-674 AVFGQFGVQ
+674 AVHGQFGAVV
-683 TSGRLKVGDSVTAK
+683 SGRLKVGDAVSA
-697 VDDEIRNANMR
+697 EIDNDIRDSIMR
-708 NHSATHLMHK
+708 NHSVTHLMHK

-724 GEHVEQK
+724 GTHVEQK
-731 GSLVTA
+731 GSLQNA
-737 ESTRFDISHPQAVTA
+737 ELTRFDISHPQGISAA
-752 EEIAEV
+752 EIAEV
-758 ERRVNEAILAN
+758 ERRVNAAIIAN
-769 VAVNAA
+769 VPVKVET
-775 IMSMEDA
+775 MSIEDA
-782 QKTGAMMLFGEKYGD
+782 QKSGAMMLFGEKYGD
-797 EVRVLQMGG
+797 FVRVITMGDY
-806 FSTELCGGTHVS
+806 STELCGGTHVT
-818 RTGDIGLFKIISEGG
+818 RTGDIGFFKIISEGG
-833 IAAGVRRI
+833 IAAGIRRV
-841 EAITGLNALKW
+841 EAITGLAALAW
-852 AQEQE
+852 AQNQE
-857 RLVKDIIAE
+857 SLMKNIIAE
-866 TKAQTE
+866 VKAQTE

-881 GAAHAKALEKEL
+881 NAANTKALEKEL
-893 ARAKAE
+893 AKAKAE

-905 AKLLDDAKDLG
+905 AKLLDNAKDLG
-916 SAKLVAA
+916 AAKLVAA

-931 LREIVTDLTGKSEQA
+931 LREIVTDLTGKSDNA
-946 IVLLAAVNDGKVFL
+946 VILLAAVNDGKVSL
-960 CAGVSKPLTG
+960 CAGVSKALTG

-995 AQAGGTDAD
+995 AQAGGTDAV
-1004 KLPAMIESVKDWVG
+1004 KLPEMLGSVEGWVNE
-1018 AKLA
+1018 KLV

>member
-109 AWEFLTSPEWLNL
+109 AWEFLTSPEWLNI

-271 APFSMDEPSLKVI
+271 APFSMEEPSLKVI

-291 SFLIADGVMPS
+291 SFLIADGVLPS

-348 LKEKQAQIEEA
+348 LKEKQTQIMEA
-359 LKNEES
+359 LRAEES
-365 RFGQTL
+365 RFGETL
-371 ETGLKL
+371 EKGMGLFNQVLNGMKFLKL
-377 FDDELSKV
+377 ES
-385 QFNALCKHVSE
+385 
-396 NTYSNETMSVSSA
+396 
-409 LNTNGHWELL
+409 LL
-419 FTPSSPKITPFKL
+419 P
-432 NYESWKNAE
+432 
-441 QHLKENKN
+441 Q
-449 QITVDKNILI
+449 
-459 DGAKGAAVVFGAAFL
+459 DGAGK
-474 SNLIFGT
+474 
-481 KFPLGTAA
+481 PLALKTAEGVEFTAA
-489 ATGGALNTGAGYL
+489 SRAASGKKQIVIRPQVPGSLNEGMYIDLQA
-502 EKNQLEA
+502 
-509 ERDNFINALELLIPQ
+509 ALETAHIPDAEKPFAETLNAYLMDNIANSK
-524 LVERSNTQ
+524 LVIG
-532 KTTLAGETIFKLY
+532 GEHIFKLY

-551 YDLTADIC
+551 YDLTADMA
-559 RERNIDLDEE
+559 RELGIDLDEA

-584 AQSFKANAQLPYEG
+584 AQSFKANAQLPYDG

-653 VGYIFAGENRFEVR
+653 VGYIFAGENRFEVL

-872 KDVLAKIQA
+872 KDVLTKIQA

-946 IVLLAAVNDGKVFL
+946 IVLLAAVNDGKVSL
-960 CAGVSKPLTG
+960 CAGVSKPLTA

-995 AQAGGTDAD
+995 AQAGGSDVE

>member
-1 MKTTELRQKFL
+1 MKTSELRQKFL
-12 KFFESKGHTIVRSS
+12 KFFETKGHTVVRSS

-47 DVFLGFDKRPYNRA
+47 DVFLGFDKRPYSRA

-109 AWEFLTSPEWLNL
+109 AWEFLTSPEWLNI

-146 GMPAERIV
+146 GMPSERIV

-187 HGEEIW
+187 HGKEIW

-271 APFSMDEPSLKVI
+271 APFSMEEPSLKVI

-291 SFLIADGVMPS
+291 SFLIADGVLPS

-326 KQAFFYK
+326 SKPFFHK
-333 LVPDLVKAMGDAYPE
+333 LVADLVQEMGGAYPE

-365 RFGQTL
+365 RFAQTL
-371 ETGLKL
+371 ETGMALL
-377 FDDELSKV
+377 E
-385 QFNALCKHVSE
+385 NAL
-396 NTYSNETMSVSSA
+396 
-409 LNTNGHWELL
+409 
-419 FTPSSPKITPFKL
+419 
-432 NYESWKNAE
+432 
-441 QHLKENKN
+441 
-449 QITVDKNILI
+449 
-459 DGAKGAAVVFGAAFL
+459 AKGGK
-474 SNLIFGT
+474 T
-481 KFPLGTAA
+481 LG
-489 ATGGALNTGAGYL
+489 
-502 EKNQLEA
+502 
-509 ERDNFINALELLIPQ
+509 
-524 LVERSNTQ
+524 
-532 KTTLAGETIFKLY
+532 GEIIFKLY

-559 RERNIDLDEE
+559 RERNIEPDEA
-569 GFNREM
+569 GFEREM

-584 AQSFKANAQLPYEG
+584 AQSFKANAQLPYDG

-610 TESKVLALYKDGEQV
+610 TESKVLALYKDGGQV
-625 NELNEGDEGAIVI
+625 VELNEGDSGAVVI

-683 TSGRLKVGDSVTAK
+683 TSGRLKVGDSITAK

-724 GEHVEQK
+724 GGHVEQK

-782 QKTGAMMLFGEKYGD
+782 QKTDAMMLFGEKYGD

-916 SAKLVAA
+916 AAKLVAA

-931 LREIVTDLTGKSEQA
+931 LRETVTDLTGKSDNA
-946 IVLLAAVNDGKVFL
+946 VILLATVNEGKVSL
-960 CAGVSKPLTG
+960 CAGVSKALTG

-995 AQAGGTDAD
+995 AQAGGTDTD
-1004 KLPAMIESVKDWVG
+1004 KLPEMLASAEGWLCQ
-1018 AKLA
+1018 KLS